1 MAFSKADLA
10 SMVKR
15 AMFFLACA
23 IVESEAKPFTL
34 FRSRFEELLGD
45 QTPVFALAF
54 AFPMLATTFA
64 MGSKH
69 LTVTGRA
76 EEVSRCS
83 QRNQKCLLIS
93 SAEFHASSKAS
104 CKDECLPS
112 RSCL

>member
-1 MAFSKADLA
+1 MTRAIFLPMAFSKADLA

-83 QRNQKCLLIS
+83 QRNQKMLVDQL
-93 SAEFHASSKAS
+93 
-104 CKDECLPS
+104 S
-112 RSCL
+112 RIPRIFQSFLQR